1 MKRTNSKEGRKEEKK
16 EKRREIRIYHG
27 EIETNK
33 ERKKEKIFH
42 ACNK

>member
-1 MKRTNSKEGRKEEKK
+1 MKKTNSKEGRKKKK

-27 EIETNK
+27 EIGTNK
-33 ERKKEKIFH
+33 ERKKERIFH